1 MNEDTLRE
9 FSKYLLP
16 PRSKWLARIFVLLF
30 AAIAVLNYV
39 GGNIVMAVIAALAV
53 VVFLVEVPLLKRRML
68 RNNINRLRENYPGGS
83 CRYESFFTVDGI
95 HLHNLSNSG
104 ETLLRYEHFARV
116 AETENVFFIISKMQQ
131 FFLVFKDCLTP
142 EQRDSF
148 LPFLKEKCP
157 KLKIMR

>member
-30 AAIAVLNYV
+30 AVIAALNYV
-39 GGNIVMAVIAALAV
+39 GGNMVMAVLAALAV

-68 RNNINRLRENYPGGS
+68 QNNINRLRENYPDGS

-95 HLHNLSNSG
+95 HLHNLSNGG

-131 FFLVFKDCLTP
+131 FFLVFKNCLTP
-142 EQRDSF
+142 EQRNSF